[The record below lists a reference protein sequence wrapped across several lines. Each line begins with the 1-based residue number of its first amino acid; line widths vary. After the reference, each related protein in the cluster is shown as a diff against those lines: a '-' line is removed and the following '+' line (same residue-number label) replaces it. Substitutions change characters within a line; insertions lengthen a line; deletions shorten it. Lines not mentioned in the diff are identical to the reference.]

1 MKAKIIGTGS
11 SVPKLKIDNKAFEDF
26 LDTSDEWIKERTGI
40 SERHVATEETVLSL
54 GADAAKRALLMAELD
69 GSELEIIIC
78 TTATP
83 DFIYP
88 NMACL
93 IQSELG
99 NNTAMCYD
107 INAACS
113 GFLYGAMMAK
123 AYIESGMAKT
133 VMVVS
138 SEITTKT
145 LDYTDRGSCIL
156 FGDGAG
162 AVIFGADSERG
173 IISSVGGSDGSRGGC
188 ITLKAG
194 EVKNHWTD
202 DKESVEPDLM
212 HMEGRAVYSFATR
225 MVPEIV
231 EQVINK
237 ANYTTEEIDWFLFHQ
252 ANGRML
258 EVIAR
263 KLGVSLEKVPI
274 NVGSYGNTS
283 SASLPILL
291 DELVR
296 AGKIKTGDR
305 MVMSGF
311 GAGLTWGALLL
322 TW

>member
-1 MKAKIIGTGS
+1 MRAKIIGTGS
-11 SVPKLKIDNKAFEDF
+11 CVPKLKIENKAFEEF

-40 SERHVATEETVLSL
+40 NSRHVATEETVLSL
-54 GADAAKRALLMAELD
+54 GATAAKNALEMARID
-69 GSELEIIIC
+69 SSSLEIIIC

-83 DFIYP
+83 DNIYP

-93 IQSELG
+93 IQAELG
-99 NNTAMCYD
+99 NKTAICYD

-145 LDYTDRGSCIL
+145 LDYSDRGSCIL

-162 AVIFGADSERG
+162 AVIFTEDLENG
-173 IISSVGGSDGSRGGC
+173 IISTIGGSDGSRGEC
-188 ITLKAG
+188 ITLKNND
-194 EVKNHWTD
+194 VQNHWKVLEEN
-202 DKESVEPDLM
+202 DKQEYM
-212 HMEGRAVYSFATR
+212 QMEGRAVYSFATR
-225 MVPEIV
+225 TVPEIV
-231 EQVINK
+231 EQVIRK
-237 ANYTTEEIDWFLFHQ
+237 ADYTIEEIDWFLFHQ

-258 EVIAR
+258 EVIAK
-263 KLGVSLEKVPI
+263 KLGVSLDKVPM

-296 AGKIKTGDR
+296 EGKIRTGDKL
-305 MVMSGF
+305 VMSGF
-311 GAGLTWGALLL
+311 GAGLTWGALIL